1 MVGGRRTFWNG
12 TFVLQ
17 VDGMAQGCNLHG
29 FIDDSP
35 FFYLALEGG
44 IFAAYLEHCYAL
56 KFKNQND
63 INVSKRLSALVN
75 SLFK

>member
-44 IFAAYLEHCYAL
+44 ILPL
-56 KFKNQND
+56 IWRIVIDKLLGQ
-63 INVSKRLSALVN
+63 
-75 SLFK
+75 